1 MRKRKINFWFYK
13 HGSDFNEDHENYENA
28 AARNEEPALI
38 EEFVPKTD
46 MNQVWIKTYN
56 LKFLNQHTIY

>member
-28 AARNEEPALI
+28 ATRNEEPALI
-38 EEFVPKTD
+38 EEFVPITD
-46 MNQVWIKTYN
+46 MNQVWIKT
-56 LKFLNQHTIY
+56 